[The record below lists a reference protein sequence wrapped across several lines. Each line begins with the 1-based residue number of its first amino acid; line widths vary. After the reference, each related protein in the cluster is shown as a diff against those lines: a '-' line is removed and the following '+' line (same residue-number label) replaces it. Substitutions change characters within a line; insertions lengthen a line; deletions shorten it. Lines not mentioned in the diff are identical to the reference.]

1 MLLNNPCKLFACP
14 RGFPHAARAK
24 IAFLGIR
31 PGLLKKK
38 VGFFVLS
45 SENIPMR
52 KGWWIFGGVLVAL
65 VFGYLLG
72 PHPSRPA
79 YDTAL
84 PSVPAEADALDQYVA
99 SGEALHKVKPNNE
112 ARIIW
117 YDTLHHGKTPLVLLY
132 LHGFSASQ
140 EEGNPVHLDFA
151 ARYGCNLFL
160 SRLSEHGLDTPDA
173 MVNLTADGL
182 WNSAKQAYAI
192 ARQLG
197 DSVII
202 MGTSTGGTL
211 ALQLA
216 ATYPNDPIKA
226 LLLLSPNIAIN
237 NPAAWLL
244 NDPWGLQIARGV
256 MGSKYFGKEDSSALS
271 RQYWNTPY
279 RLEAL
284 VQLEEMLETKMI
296 PSTFE
301 AVRQPTLLLYYYKD
315 ELHQDPTVKVSAE
328 KKMFDELGTP
338 PSLKRAVDI
347 PNAGGHVLGS
357 YITSHD
363 LPSVKEAINTFAQD
377 VLHLR
382 DTLHP
387 EKK

>member
-1 MLLNNPCKLFACP
+1 MVNA
-14 RGFPHAARAK
+14 
-24 IAFLGIR
+24 I
-31 PGLLKKK
+31 
-38 VGFFVLS
+38 GFFRTFIK
-45 SENIPMR
+45 NDPMR
-52 KGWWIFGGVLVAL
+52 KGWWILGGLIVVLVS
-65 VFGYLLG
+65 GYLLG
-72 PHPSRPA
+72 PRPSKPV
-79 YDTAL
+79 YDPAL
-84 PSVPAEADALDQYVA
+84 PSVPSGAAALDQYITQ
-99 SGEALHKVKPNNE
+99 GEALHKIKPNNQ
-112 ARIIW
+112 ARIVW
-117 YDTLHHGKTPLVLLY
+117 YDSLHRKTPFVLLY

-140 EEGNPVHLDFA
+140 EEGKPEHLDFA
-151 ARYGCNLFL
+151 AKYGCNLYL
-160 SRLSEHGLDTPDA
+160 SRLSEHGIDTPDA

-226 LLLLSPNIAIN
+226 LLLMSPNIAIN
-237 NPAAWLL
+237 SPAAWLL
-244 NDPWGLQIARGV
+244 NKPWGLQIARGV
-256 MGSKYFGKEDSSALS
+256 TRSKYYGKPDTSALGS
-271 RQYWNTPY
+271 QYWNIPY

-284 VQLEEMLETKMI
+284 VQLQEMLETEMI
-296 PSTFE
+296 PSTFQ

-315 ELHQDPTVKVSAE
+315 EQHQDPTVKVAAE

-347 PNAGGHVLGS
+347 PNAGAHVLGS

-363 LPSVKEAINTFAQD
+363 LPSVTRAIDVFALE
-377 VLHLR
+377 VLRLNQ
-382 DTLHP
+382 
-387 EKK
+387 K